1 MMPNIAIKQISVNL
15 MKVEV
20 MTQSTPERLRRPTS
34 LCRSWLFVAGAEP
47 DAHARA
53 LESGADVLLIDLED
67 FTPAARRD
75 EARDLLSGF
84 FATAKARGFVVGARI
99 NPLETEDGPRDLAA
113 AVIAEADI
121 VAMSKVAT
129 AQQVKTLGMAVSALG
144 NKSVELLP
152 NVETARGLLNTM
164 EIIAADP
171 RVSACLVASEDMAAD
186 LGAERGKDGLELQ
199 YVRQKFLVQC
209 VASGVLAIDC
219 PYTWSD
225 VDGASSDTDYA
236 RRLGYRAKSIISSQH
251 VGVVNAGLTPDSEA
265 IAKARELVD
274 AYESAR
280 QAGEAGVEVAGIHVE
295 MPIYMNAKRLIERA
309 EDLKQA
315 DRANSL

>member
-1 MMPNIAIKQISVNL
+1 
-15 MKVEV
+15 MKVEI

-34 LCRSWLFVAGAEP
+34 LCRSWLFIAGAEP

-53 LESGADVLLIDLED
+53 LESGADVLLVDFED

-75 EARDLLSGF
+75 EARDLLTEF
-84 FATAKARGFVVGARI
+84 FATAKARGMVVGARI

-121 VAMSKVAT
+121 VAMSKVVT

-144 NKSVELLP
+144 NNSVELLP
-152 NVETARGLLNTM
+152 NVETARGLLNTI

-171 RVSACLVASEDMAAD
+171 RVTACLVASEDMAAD
-186 LGAERGKDGLELQ
+186 LGAERGQDGLELQ

-209 VASGVLAIDC
+209 VASQVLAIDC

-225 VDGASSDTDYA
+225 VDGVSRDTDYA

-251 VGVVNAGLTPDSEA
+251 VSVVNAGLTPDGEA
-265 IAKARELVD
+265 VSKARELVD
-274 AYESAR
+274 AYERAR
-280 QAGEAGVEVAGIHVE
+280 QAGKPGVEVDGLHVE
-295 MPIYMNAKRLIERA
+295 MPIYMNAKRLIVRA
-309 EDLKQA
+309 EALSEA
-315 DRANSL
+315 DRAKNL

>member
-1 MMPNIAIKQISVNL
+1 MPDIAIRQIVVNR

-20 MTQSTPERLRRPTS
+20 MTQSTPERHRRPTS
-34 LCRSWLFVAGAEP
+34 LCRSWLFVPGAEP
-47 DAHARA
+47 EAHARA
-53 LESGADVLLIDLED
+53 LESGADALLIDFED
-67 FTPAARRD
+67 FTPAAKRE
-75 EARDLLSGF
+75 EARDLLSGI
-84 FATAKARGFVVGARI
+84 FAAAKARDIVVGARI

-129 AQQVKTLGMAVSALG
+129 AQQVKTLSRAVSALG

-152 NVETARGLLNTM
+152 NVESARGLLNTT

-186 LGAERGKDGLELQ
+186 LGAERGKDGFELH
-199 YVRQKFLVQC
+199 YVRQNFLVQC

-225 VDGASSDTDYA
+225 SEGASRETDYA
-236 RRLGYRAKSIISSQH
+236 RRLGYRAKSIISSTH
-251 VGVVNAGLTPDSEA
+251 VSVVNAGLTPSVEA
-265 IAKARELVD
+265 VSKARKLVD
-274 AYESAR
+274 AYEHAR
-280 QAGEAGVEVAGIHVE
+280 
-295 MPIYMNAKRLIERA
+295 
-309 EDLKQA
+309 
-315 DRANSL
+315 

>member
-1 MMPNIAIKQISVNL
+1 MVPDIAIRQISANR

-84 FATAKARGFVVGARI
+84 FATAKARGMVVGARI
-99 NPLETEDGPRDLAA
+99 SPLETEDGPRDLAA
-113 AVIAEADI
+113 AIIAEADI

-144 NKSVELLP
+144 NKSAELLP
-152 NVETARGLLNTM
+152 NVESARGLLNTT

-171 RVSACLVASEDMAAD
+171 RVTACLVASEDMAAD

-225 VDGASSDTDYA
+225 TEGLSRDTDYA
-236 RRLGYRAKSIISSQH
+236 RRLGYRAKSIISSSH
-251 VGVVNAGLTPDSEA
+251 VSAVNAGLTPDGEA
-265 IAKARELVD
+265 ISKARELVD
-274 AYESAR
+274 AYERAR
-280 QAGEAGVEVAGIHVE
+280 EAGKPGVEIDGIHVE

-309 EDLKQA
+309 QA
-315 DRANSL
+315 LSEADKG